1 MVKILASLTDN
12 PNAPNKN
19 GRTPIHEAAEKGYT
33 EIVKILAPLTD
44 NPNAPE
50 NNGTTPIHIAAL
62 HGHTEIVKILIPL
75 TDNPIHWATRYG
87 HSTKFL
93 LSRPL

>member
-1 MVKILASLTDN
+1 M
-12 PNAPNKN
+12 
-19 GRTPIHEAAEKGYT
+19 
-33 EIVKILAPLTD
+33 LAPFTD

-75 TDNPIHWATRYG
+75 TDNPIHWAARYG
-87 HSTKFL
+87 HTEFL
-93 LSRPL
+93 SSRPL